1 VGVGAG
7 EEEESLVKGGVAM
20 VENLWSHW
28 GLVFGIG
35 KGMFYGLLLGFV

>member
-1 VGVGAG
+1 MGVGAG
-7 EEEESLVKGGVAM
+7 EEEEALVKGGVAM

-35 KGMFYGLLLGFV
+35 KGMFHGILLCFV